1 MIFLWPLTVVMCS
14 GGGSL
19 GVYPIAMSV
28 MIAHLFLLP
37 IDGCSINPTRSFGP
51 ALVAQWAKIA
61 VRKQC
66 FLVW

>member
-1 MIFLWPLTVVMCS
+1 
-14 GGGSL
+14 
-19 GVYPIAMSV
+19 MSV